1 MRINEN
7 VMHGLKRIYNPNGI
21 YHLSYIPYD
30 ERLKLEYFVA
40 SGVIIEIY
48 RPNSSQVELN
58 GWKLLNNR
66 LGSALVF
73 QVWHVARLVVA
84 RDYSESGKEGRSTVA
99 VKIKDILTEVKLENY
114 FDNVTVA
121 TVVDSSSCS
130 SNSSNSNRGS
140 SSCSISCGSSMLNAT
155 TYCVHMLKNIEVKH
169 TFKYSD
175 QVNQ

>member
-7 VMHGLKRIYNPNGI
+7 VMHGLKRIYNPN
-21 YHLSYIPYD
+21 
-30 ERLKLEYFVA
+30 
-40 SGVIIEIY
+40 
-48 RPNSSQVELN
+48 
-58 GWKLLNNR
+58 
-66 LGSALVF
+66 
-73 QVWHVARLVVA
+73 
-84 RDYSESGKEGRSTVA
+84 A

-121 TVVDSSSCS
+121 VVDSSSCC
-130 SNSSNSNRGS
+130 SNSNSNSGS

-175 QVNQ
+175 QLLFFFLLGYYMHIHLHSDDDYGRNGDNHDDDICYYDYKAT